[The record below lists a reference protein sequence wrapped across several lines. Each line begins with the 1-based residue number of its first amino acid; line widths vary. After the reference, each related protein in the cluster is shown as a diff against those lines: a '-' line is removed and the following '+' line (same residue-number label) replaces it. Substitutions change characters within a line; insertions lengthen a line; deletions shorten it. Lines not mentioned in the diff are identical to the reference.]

1 MKRALIFG
9 ASGQDGRYLS
19 QICSER
25 QIDAVTVARSSG
37 WRHQG
42 SVADAALV
50 DQLVQQQPD
59 VIFHLA
65 ANSTTRHEAL
75 RENHETI
82 VTGTLNILE
91 SVRRYSP
98 ETRVFIV
105 GSGTQFMNRGLSI
118 SEASEF
124 DPSSAYAVARIQSV
138 YAARYYRGLGVN
150 AYVGYLFH
158 HESPYRQPHH
168 VSKMIID
175 GIKRIVAGASQTITI
190 GDASVEK
197 EWAYAKEIA
206 EAMFTLIEQ
215 DVVYEATIGTGVAH
229 SINDFLNEAFRQAGL
244 AVEKHVE
251 IRSDY
256 RAEYA
261 RLVSDPRTMTGLGWK
276 ATTDL
281 EQLVG
286 VMLA

>member
-1 MKRALIFG
+1 MKRSLIFG

-25 QIDAVTVARSSG
+25 QIEAVTVARTNG
-37 WRHQG
+37 CRYQG
-42 SVADAALV
+42 TVADAALV
-50 DQLVQQQPD
+50 DELVQQEPD

-91 SVRRYSP
+91 SVLRYSP
-98 ETRVFIV
+98 TTRVLIV
-105 GSGTQFMNRGLSI
+105 GSGVQFKNSGLPI
-118 SEASEF
+118 SEDCDF

-138 YAARYYRGLGVN
+138 YAARYYRRLGVN

-158 HESPYRQPHH
+158 HESPYRRPHH

-175 GIKRIVAGASQTITI
+175 GIKRIAAGAAEKITI

-197 EWAYAKEIA
+197 EWAYAREVA
-206 EAMFTLIEQ
+206 EGMFMLVEQ
-215 DVVYEATIGTGVAH
+215 DDVYEAAIGTGVGH
-229 SINDFLNEAFRQAGL
+229 SINDFLTEAFRQAGL
-244 AVEKHVE
+244 SLEEHVQV
-251 IRSDY
+251 RGDY
-256 RAEYA
+256 RPEYA

-281 EQLVG
+281 EQLVEL
-286 VMLA
+286 MLA